1 MSNNWIMKNSS
12 SSFEYSIVNESLKF
26 SSRNMYYLGK
36 NYRDHLKE
44 LVSVGLDQPN
54 AISLSFNIL

>member
-36 NYRDHLKE
+36 NYRDHLEE
-44 LVSVGLDQPN
+44 LVSASLDQPN